1 MRSTRVGGAT
11 SSGTMWRRLCCFGV
25 DWDLIVRII
34 VISISV
40 VFIAFVR
47 FVRRRRAVIDI
58 IVIDIVVIVVENDM
72 HVSRLRGTMLAT

>member
-11 SSGTMWRRLCCFGV
+11 SSGTVWRRLCFGV

-72 HVSRLRGTMLAT
+72 HVSRLRGTMLAA

>member
-1 MRSTRVGGAT
+1 MGGAT
-11 SSGTMWRRLCCFGV
+11 GPGTVWRRLWFV

-34 VISISV
+34 VISTSV
-40 VFIAFVR
+40 VFIVFVR

-72 HVSRLRGTMLAT
+72 HVSRLRGTMLAA

>member
-11 SSGTMWRRLCCFGV
+11 GSGTVWHGLCFRV

-34 VISISV
+34 VISTSV

-47 FVRRRRAVIDI
+47 FVRRRRAVVDI

-72 HVSRLRGTMLAT
+72 HVSRLRGTMLAA

>member
-1 MRSTRVGGAT
+1 MRSARVGGAT
-11 SSGTMWRRLCCFGV
+11 GSGTVWRRLWFV

-34 VISISV
+34 VISTSV
-40 VFIAFVR
+40 FFIVFVR

-72 HVSRLRGTMLAT
+72 HVSRLRGTMLAA